1 MVYGLNLL
9 AVPHMSISERSN
21 TVVAPT
27 SFNAAGLAGEFEVE
41 TVRSEGAQAPLFL
54 VHDIHGRMAYGRSLV
69 PHVDPAIPIYALPA
83 VSLYQGASRT
93 IEHLA
98 ARWVRRIRVT
108 QPEGPYRL
116 VGWLSGGTLA
126 YEIAVQLIGQDQQ
139 VEFLGLIDTVC
150 PGVERSLGSMQ
161 DYVVQPLP
169 MAVHLF
175 STDDSQ
181 SIRGVH
187 DPLLGWGKVIPRERL
202 KVAHVPSSQP
212 TTSVPPHA
220 AALGEALN
228 QAISG
233 VLLDGRNRASIEAG
247 YEPLISVQIGR
258 RSQVPILC
266 IPGAGSSI
274 TTFTSWADALG
285 ESWPMHGLQ
294 PRGVEGLL
302 LPHSTVQAAAA
313 RYLRAI
319 DEVVPDGPVHLLG
332 HSFGGWIALEL
343 AQVFRTRGR
352 KVVSVTMLDVE
363 APDGSDLIGK
373 DYTAIQVVLELA
385 NVIQMT
391 TREPLGIRAA
401 DLAGL
406 DHSGRMQLLHK
417 RLVRVG
423 VMPQRSRP
431 DVLIGPMR
439 TFAAALRTAYQP
451 AAPYPDPINLVTVSD
466 PSIDADAD
474 LLRRQKLLQEWKR
487 WAPQITSWHGPGNHM
502 SLLQPPHVLTVVDWW
517 RSVALSNH

>member
-1 MVYGLNLL
+1 
-9 AVPHMSISERSN
+9 MSISERSN

-27 SFNAAGLAGEFEVE
+27 SFHAAALAGEFEVE
-41 TVRSEGAQAPLFL
+41 TVRSGGAQGPLFL
-54 VHDIHGRMAYGRSLV
+54 VHDIHGRMSYGRSLV
-69 PHVDPAIPIYALPA
+69 PHVDPEIPIYALPA

-98 ARWVRRIRVT
+98 ARWVRRIRVA

-126 YEIAVQLIGQDQQ
+126 YEIAVQLLGQDQQ
-139 VEFLGLIDTVC
+139 VEFLGLIDSVC

-169 MAVHLF
+169 IALHLF

-181 SIRGVH
+181 TIRGVR

-202 KVAHVPSSQP
+202 KVALPQG
-212 TTSVPPHA
+212 
-220 AALGEALN
+220 AALGQALN
-228 QAISG
+228 QAIG
-233 VLLDGRNRASIEAG
+233 AAQDCGPTSIEAG

-302 LPHSTVQAAAA
+302 LPHSTVQAATA

-319 DEVVPDGPVHLLG
+319 DEVCPEGPVHLLG

-352 KVVSVTMLDVE
+352 KVASVTMLDVE
-363 APDGSDLIGK
+363 APDSTDLIGK
-373 DYTAIQVVLELA
+373 DYTSIQVVLELT

-391 TREPLGIRAA
+391 AREPLGIRAA

-417 RLVRVG
+417 RLVRAG
-423 VMPQRSRP
+423 IMPQRSRP
-431 DVLIGPMR
+431 EVLIGPMR

-451 AAPYPDPINLVTVSD
+451 AAPYPEPINLVTVSD

-474 LLRRQKLLQEWKR
+474 LLRRQKLLQDWRR

-502 SLLQPPHVLTVVDWW
+502 SLLQPPHVLAVVDWW
-517 RSVALSNH
+517 RGIIQSNGHQ